1 MLYDVCERK
10 KMELM
15 EKYSKKNW
23 ERQRKKSPYKSPYTE
38 KEIRQYMADIR
49 LQITDSE
56 RTMDDQEAMENIENY
71 VFSLPKA
78 EVCSHRHNIQL
89 IDRLFYSLRKE
100 MDILQPYIEDKS
112 ISEIMVNGK
121 NDVFAER
128 NGKLE
133 QLPVAFDSTEDLE
146 ELIRRIAARVHRE
159 INELNPIV
167 DARLS
172 DGSRVNAVYKNIA
185 LNGPILTIRKF
196 PEKVMSMRDL
206 VERETI
212 TEEAAEYLKTL
223 VEAGY
228 NCFICGGTSSG
239 KTTMLNVLA
248 QFVPPGER
256 VVVIE
261 DSAELQIRQ
270 VENIVRLECRN
281 ANVQGKGEVDM
292 AQLVK
297 ASLRMRPDRILIG
310 EVRGKEVMDM
320 IQALNTGHS
329 GSLSTGHANS
339 IEGMLKRLEAM
350 FLQAVEVPVDA
361 IRNQITEAIDI
372 MIHVSRMQDGSRKVM
387 EIAELDGIENGVI
400 TTNPLFRYAA
410 EEDGMTGRLT
420 ATGNPLQ
427 HQEKLSISGHT
438 LPQLDSWEEKEAT

>member
-1 MLYDVCERK
+1 MVYHVSERK
-10 KMELM
+10 KMGEM
-15 EKYSKKNW
+15 EKETKTTCG
-23 ERQRKKSPYKSPYTE
+23 EFPYTQD
-38 KEIRQYMADIR
+38 EIREYMAQVR

-56 RTMDDQEAMENIENY
+56 GTLNEQEAMDKIENY

-78 EVCSHRHNIQL
+78 AACSHIHNIRL
-89 IDRLFYSLRKE
+89 AERLFYSLRKE

-112 ISEIMVNGK
+112 ISEIMVNGRD
-121 NDVFAER
+121 NIFVER
-128 NGKLE
+128 NGRL
-133 QLPVAFDSTEDLE
+133 QRLPMQFDSTEDLE
-146 ELIRRIAARVHRE
+146 ELIRRIAARVRRE

-196 PEKVMSMRDL
+196 PDKVMSMDDL
-206 VERETI
+206 ISKQTI
-212 TEEAAEYLKTL
+212 TPEAAEYLRVL
-223 VEAGY
+223 VKAGY

-248 QFVPPGER
+248 QFVPSTER

-261 DSAELQIRQ
+261 DSAELQIKQ
-270 VENIVRLECRN
+270 IDNIVRLECRN
-281 ANVQGKGEVDM
+281 ANIQGKGEVDM

-297 ASLRMRPDRILIG
+297 ASLRMRPDRIIIG

-350 FLQAVEVPVDA
+350 FLQAVEVPVAA

-387 EIAELDGIENGVI
+387 EIAELAGIEDGII
-400 TTNPLFRYAA
+400 TTNSLFRYVST
-410 EEDGMTGRLT
+410 DVSNPGRLV
-420 ATGNPLQ
+420 ATGNDLL
-427 HQEKLSISGHT
+427 HIEKLTISGCE
-438 LPQLDSWEEKEAT
+438 LPRHAIKEERIES

>member
-1 MLYDVCERK
+1 MYDDRERK
-10 KMELM
+10 KMERM
-15 EKYSKKNW
+15 EKYSEAYEQKF
-23 ERQRKKSPYKSPYTE
+23 PYSE
-38 KEIRQYMADIR
+38 EEIKQYMMDVR

-56 RTMDDQEAMENIENY
+56 GTLDDQEALKKIENY
-71 VFSLPKA
+71 VFSCPKA
-78 EVCSHRHNIQL
+78 ETCSHRHNIRL
-89 IDRLFYSLRKE
+89 IERLFYSLRKE

-121 NDVFAER
+121 DHVFAER

-133 QLPVAFDSTEDLE
+133 RLPVAFDSTEDLE

-196 PEKVMSMRDL
+196 PEKIMSMEDL
-206 VERETI
+206 VEKETI
-212 TEEAAEYLKTL
+212 TKEAAAYLKVL
-223 VEAGY
+223 VKAGY

-248 QFVPPGER
+248 QFVPSGER

-387 EIAELDGIENGVI
+387 EIAELSGLEDGVI
-400 TTNPLFRYAA
+400 TTNPLFQYRT
-410 EEDGMTGRLT
+410 EEDGITGILRG
-420 ATGNPLQ
+420 TGNTLQ
-427 HQEKLSISGHT
+427 HQEKLMISGHH
-438 LPQLDSWEEKEAT
+438 LPQVYSWKEGQTS

>member
-1 MLYDVCERK
+1 
-10 KMELM
+10 MESM
-15 EKYSKKNW
+15 EKYSEVYGQKF
-23 ERQRKKSPYKSPYTE
+23 PYSE
-38 KEIRQYMADIR
+38 EEIKQYMMDVR

-56 RTMDDQEAMENIENY
+56 GTLDDQEALKKIENY
-71 VFSLPKA
+71 VFSCPKA
-78 EVCSHRHNIQL
+78 ETCSHRHNIRL
-89 IDRLFYSLRKE
+89 IERLFYSLRKE

-121 NDVFAER
+121 DHVFAER

-133 QLPVAFDSTEDLE
+133 RLPVAFDSTEDLE

-196 PEKVMSMRDL
+196 PEKIMSMEDL
-206 VERETI
+206 VEKETI
-212 TEEAAEYLKTL
+212 TKEAAAYLKVL
-223 VEAGY
+223 VKAGY

-248 QFVPPGER
+248 QFVPSGER

-387 EIAELDGIENGVI
+387 EIAELSGLEDGVI
-400 TTNPLFRYAA
+400 TTNPLFQYRT
-410 EEDGMTGRLT
+410 EEDGITGILRG
-420 ATGNPLQ
+420 TGNTLQ
-427 HQEKLSISGHT
+427 HQEKLMISGHH
-438 LPQLDSWEEKEAT
+438 LPQVYSWKEGQTS

>member
-1 MLYDVCERK
+1 MYNRRERK
-10 KMELM
+10 KMEHM
-15 EKYSKKNW
+15 EKYS
-23 ERQRKKSPYKSPYTE
+23 EPQQQPFPYTE
-38 KEIRQYMADIR
+38 EEIRTYMTDVR

-56 RTMDDQEAMENIENY
+56 GTLDDQEALEKIENY
-71 VFSLPKA
+71 VFSLSKA
-78 EVCSHRHNIQL
+78 ETCSHHHNIRL
-89 IDRLFYSLRKE
+89 IERLFYSLRKE

-121 NDVFAER
+121 DHVFAER
-128 NGKLE
+128 NGRLE
-133 QLPVAFDSTEDLE
+133 RLPVVFDSTEDLE

-159 INELNPIV
+159 INEMNPIV

-196 PEKVMSMRDL
+196 PEKIMSMEDL
-206 VERETI
+206 VEKETI
-212 TEEAAEYLKTL
+212 TEEAADYLKIL
-223 VEAGY
+223 VKAGY

-261 DSAELQIRQ
+261 DSAELQIKQ
-270 VENIVRLECRN
+270 IENIVRLECRN

-387 EIAELDGIENGVI
+387 EIAELAGIEDGVI
-400 TTNPLFRYAA
+400 ATNPLFRYVT
-410 EEDGMTGRLT
+410 EEDGVSGRLT
-420 ATGNPLQ
+420 ATGRSLQ
-427 HQEKLSISGHT
+427 HQEKLMISGYG
-438 LPQLDSWEEKEAT
+438 LPQGEIWEEGQSL

>member
-1 MLYDVCERK
+1 MYDNRERK
-10 KMELM
+10 KMESM
-15 EKYSKKNW
+15 EKYSGAYGQKF
-23 ERQRKKSPYKSPYTE
+23 PYSE
-38 KEIRQYMADIR
+38 EEIKQYMMDVR

-56 RTMDDQEAMENIENY
+56 GTLDDQEALKKIENY
-71 VFSLPKA
+71 VFSCPKA
-78 EVCSHRHNIQL
+78 ETCSHRHNIRL
-89 IDRLFYSLRKE
+89 IERLFYSLRKE

-121 NDVFAER
+121 DHVFAER

-133 QLPVAFDSTEDLE
+133 RLPVAFDSTEDLE

-196 PEKVMSMRDL
+196 PEKIMSMEDL
-206 VERETI
+206 VEKETI
-212 TEEAAEYLKTL
+212 TKEAAAYLKVL
-223 VEAGY
+223 VKAGY

-248 QFVPPGER
+248 QFVPSGER

-387 EIAELDGIENGVI
+387 EIAELSGLEDGVI
-400 TTNPLFRYAA
+400 TTNPLFQYRT
-410 EEDGMTGRLT
+410 EEDGITGILRG
-420 ATGNPLQ
+420 TGNTLQ
-427 HQEKLSISGHT
+427 HQEKLMISGHH
-438 LPQLDSWEEKEAT
+438 LPQVYSWKEGQTS

>member
-1 MLYDVCERK
+1 MK
-10 KMELM
+10 FM
-15 EKYSKKNW
+15 EKHSKKD
-23 ERQRKKSPYKSPYTE
+23 KVDFPYSE
-38 KEIRQYMADIR
+38 EEIRRYMADVR

-56 RTMDDQEAMENIENY
+56 GTLDDQEALRKIEDY
-71 VFSLPKA
+71 VFSLSKA
-78 EVCSHRHNIQL
+78 SACSHNHNIRL
-89 IDRLFYSLRKE
+89 IERLFYSLRKE
-100 MDILQPYIEDKS
+100 MDILQPYIEDKN

-121 NDVFAER
+121 DYIFAER

-133 QLPVAFDSTEDLE
+133 RLPLSFDSTEDLE
-146 ELIRRIAARVHRE
+146 ELIRRIAARVRRE

-196 PEKVMSMRDL
+196 PERVMTMEDL
-206 VERETI
+206 VKKETI
-212 TEEAAEYLKTL
+212 TQEAAAYLEVL

-270 VENIVRLECRN
+270 IENIVRLECRN

-297 ASLRMRPDRILIG
+297 ASLRMRPDRIIIG

-320 IQALNTGHS
+320 VQALNTGHS

-372 MIHVSRMQDGSRKVM
+372 MIHVSRMPDGSRKVM
-387 EIAELDGIENGVI
+387 EIAELAQIEDGVI
-400 TTNPLFRYAA
+400 VTNPLFKYVSGN
-410 EEDGMTGRLT
+410 DGNSGGLA
-420 ATGNPLQ
+420 ATGNSLK
-427 HQEKLSISGHT
+427 HREKLVISGRK
-438 LPQLDSWEEKEAT
+438 LEQPVNPKESE

>member
-1 MLYDVCERK
+1 
-10 KMELM
+10 MELM
-15 EKYSKKNW
+15 EKYSAKQK
-23 ERQRKKSPYKSPYTE
+23 QKSPYTDA
-38 KEIRQYMADIR
+38 EIRQYMAEVR

-56 RTMDDQEAMENIENY
+56 RTMDDGEALENIENY
-71 VFSLPKA
+71 VFSLSKA
-78 EVCSHRHNIQL
+78 ETCSHRQNIQL

-121 NDVFAER
+121 NHVFAER
-128 NGKLE
+128 SGKLE
-133 QLPVAFDSTEDLE
+133 RLPVTFDTTEDLE

-196 PEKVMSMRDL
+196 PEKVMSMEDL
-206 VERETI
+206 VEKETI
-212 TEEAAEYLKTL
+212 TQEAAAYLKIL

-270 VENIVRLECRN
+270 VDNIVRLECRN

-297 ASLRMRPDRILIG
+297 ASLRMRPDGRTII
-310 EVRGKEVMDM
+310 
-320 IQALNTGHS
+320 TG
-329 GSLSTGHANS
+329 
-339 IEGMLKRLEAM
+339 
-350 FLQAVEVPVDA
+350 D
-361 IRNQITEAIDI
+361 
-372 MIHVSRMQDGSRKVM
+372 
-387 EIAELDGIENGVI
+387 
-400 TTNPLFRYAA
+400 
-410 EEDGMTGRLT
+410 
-420 ATGNPLQ
+420 
-427 HQEKLSISGHT
+427 
-438 LPQLDSWEEKEAT
+438 